1 MGVFDLFSKD
11 SRTERAREKNASRA
25 INKFAQS
32 DVRFKALQ
40 ALRDDGS
47 PEALYALMRRFG
59 MMYDK
64 SIEDEQ
70 EKDWVFE
77 VLVEKGGKVLEPLKK
92 YLQTADSISWPL
104 RLLDKVVATKEEQID
119 VIEEILA
126 RHEPGYE
133 RDPTKKIQLLNHL
146 GGLKHARIPGL
157 VIPYFADMD
166 EGVRYTAVEALLR
179 LGEEAPAREPLLAHF
194 GSDREESLRIRL
206 RIAEGFAEQGWTL
219 GTHRAEVEK
228 RLPDAF
234 VDRAARDEGTSRRRE
249 RPHQKENVIKEPA
262 GFA

>member
-77 VLVEKGGKVLEPLKK
+77 VLLQKGPVIIEPIKK
-92 YLQTADSISWPL
+92 YLLAADSISWPL
-104 RLLDKVVATKEEQID
+104 RLLDRVAGKEQELE
-119 VIEEILA
+119 VLKAVLE

-133 RDPTKKIQLLNHL
+133 RDPTKKIQVLNHL
-146 GGLKHARIPGL
+146 ASVKDDRVPPLL
-157 VIPYFADMD
+157 VPYLADMD
-166 EGVRYTAVEALLR
+166 EGVRLAAVEALLR
-179 LGEEAPAREPLLAHF
+179 HKNEEIAREPLLQHF
-194 GSDREESLRIRL
+194 VSDAEDSLRIR
-206 RIAEGFAEQGWTL
+206 IQISEGFAELAWLVKG
-219 GTHRAEVEK
+219 HRGEVEK
-228 RLPDAF
+228 RLPEQF
-234 VDRAARDEGTSRRRE
+234 QLDREGHFKKKPDAARRE
-249 RPHQKENVIKEPA
+249 T
-262 GFA
+262 